1 MTALIPRGS
10 IGGSARARRDLA
22 LQTFNHSRG
31 VALQQALEQKRSSV
45 CHSVS
50 WNVAAT
56 CVVPPVMRQ
65 LLCGAVF
72 Q

>member
-1 MTALIPRGS
+1 
-10 IGGSARARRDLA
+10 
-22 LQTFNHSRG
+22 
-31 VALQQALEQKRSSV
+31 V